1 MFSISQD
8 FAPPF
13 KLISPF
19 FILGSLFYLAASIY
33 MFFISVENLSMLD
46 TKVLG
51 LAHLFLLGFIM
62 MTIFGA
68 MAQLVPVILEV
79 GHFGIELF
87 YAIWPLLGIGTLL
100 MVLGFLNFPQLL
112 PYGGVVVLI
121 AMMIFVME
129 FFLTI
134 KKVKKYNL
142 VMNSVLIS
150 NTFLFFGVIFGL
162 VMSLSYAGSIDVDIN
177 VLLRS
182 HVFLVIGG
190 YIIITLMG
198 LSVVLLPMFGLSHG
212 FSMKPLKIAMIIMSI
227 AVILV
232 IVSTFTHIKII
243 EYIAYILAS
252 SSLFVYFY
260 LIQTIYKTRARK
272 EIDIYAKNLIFAY
285 VSMIV
290 SLLLGLSYLLISY
303 EPLLLAAAWLMFFG
317 FFSFSITGHIYKIVP
332 FLVWFERFS
341 PLVGKQKV
349 PMLSDMLPKKS
360 SSAQFLFASI
370 GIVVITFAILFQNEV
385 LIKAGASF
393 LVVGALAFLR
403 SMLYMINFKPEDI

>member
-1 MFSISQD
+1 MNPISQD

-19 FILGSLFYLAASIY
+19 FILGSLFYVVACAYL
-33 MFFISVENLSMLD
+33 FFFSVEDLSILD
-46 TKVLG
+46 TKVLS
-51 LAHLFLLGFIM
+51 LVHLFLLGFIM

-79 GHFGIELF
+79 GHFGVEVF

-100 MVLGFLNFPQLL
+100 MVLGFLNSPQLL

-129 FFLTI
+129 IFLTI
-134 KKVKKYNL
+134 KKVEKFNL
-142 VMNSVLIS
+142 VMSSVLIS
-150 NTFLFFGVIFGL
+150 NTFLFFGIIAGL
-162 VMSLSYAGSIDVDIN
+162 VMALGYAGTIDVDIN
-177 VLLRS
+177 ALLRS

-212 FSMKPLKIAMIIMSI
+212 FSMKPLKIAMTLMSI
-227 AVILV
+227 AVLFMVSSSFIDMKIL
-232 IVSTFTHIKII
+232 
-243 EYIAYILAS
+243 EYISYALAS
-252 SSLFVYFY
+252 ISLVAYFY
-260 LIQTIYKTRARK
+260 LVQTIYKTRARK
-272 EIDIYAKNLIFAY
+272 EIDVYVKSLFFAY
-285 VSMIV
+285 ISMLAAL
-290 SLLLGLSYLLISY
+290 SLGLAYLFMSY
-303 EPLLLAAAWLMFFG
+303 EPMLLTSAWLMFFG
-317 FFSFSITGHIYKIVP
+317 FFGFAITGHVYKIVP

-349 PMLSDMLPKKS
+349 PMLADMLPKQS
-360 SSAQFLFASI
+360 SSAQFVFGSL
-370 GIVVITFAILFQNEV
+370 GVVVVAVAILLQNEM

-393 LVVGALAFLR
+393 LVMGALAFFR
-403 SMLYMINFKPEDI
+403 SMMYMINFKP